1 MRAFSSR
8 SEMRRPRA
16 KWKSIW
22 HLPLLHSG
30 LPPSL
35 RSVPPWLPLGP
46 VLSAFAGEEQ
56 NQPDRA
62 AKGKNNVSTEQQQFQ
77 REP

>member
-8 SEMRRPRA
+8 SEKRRPRA
-16 KWKSIW
+16 KQKSIW
-22 HLPLLHSG
+22 HLPRSHSG
-30 LPPSL
+30 FPPSL
-35 RSVPPWLPLGP
+35 RSVCPWLPVGP

-62 AKGKNNVSTEQQQFQ
+62 AKGKNNVSREQQQFQ
-77 REP
+77 CEP

>member
-8 SEMRRPRA
+8 SLKRRPRA
-16 KWKSIW
+16 KQRDR
-22 HLPLLHSG
+22 LALAAPRSG

-35 RSVPPWLPLGP
+35 RSVRPWLPVSP

-62 AKGKNNVSTEQQQFQ
+62 AKGKNNVTTKQQQFQ
-77 REP
+77 CEP

>member
-1 MRAFSSR
+1 MSLLQPFGKAPPARQT
-8 SEMRRPRA
+8 
-16 KWKSIW
+16 KSY
-22 HLPLLHSG
+22 LALAAPPSG

-35 RSVPPWLPLGP
+35 RSVRPWLPVGP

-62 AKGKNNVSTEQQQFQ
+62 AKGKNNVSKEQQQFQ
-77 REP
+77 CEP